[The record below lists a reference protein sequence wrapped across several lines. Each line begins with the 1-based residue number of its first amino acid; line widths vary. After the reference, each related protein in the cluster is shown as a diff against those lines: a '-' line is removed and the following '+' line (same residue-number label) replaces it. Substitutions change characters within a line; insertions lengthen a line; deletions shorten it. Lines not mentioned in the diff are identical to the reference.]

1 MAYLHDNLI
10 CKMSNHRVCEFFL
23 TSENLLP
30 TQYEQNHSHS
40 LISEILRADQMPGI
54 VLGTR
59 ENNEQDGP
67 NEQSWSQQKRFIL
80 VKKTDNK

>member
-10 CKMSNHRVCEFFL
+10 CKTSNHRVCEFFL

-59 ENNEQDGP
+59 ENNEQDDTV
-67 NEQSWSQQKRFIL
+67 L
-80 VKKTDNK
+80 VPAEAFYSSKKDR